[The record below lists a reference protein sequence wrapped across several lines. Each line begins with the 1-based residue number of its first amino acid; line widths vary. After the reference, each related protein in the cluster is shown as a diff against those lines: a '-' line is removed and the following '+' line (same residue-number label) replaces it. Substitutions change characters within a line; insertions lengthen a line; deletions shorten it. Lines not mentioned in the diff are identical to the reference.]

1 MTNNK
6 AIILLSGGLD
16 SVVSLSEATKKY
28 NIEYALTFDYGQKA
42 LKQEL
47 KASED
52 ISIYYNIKYNIIK
65 LDWLKKLLYSNHKNL
80 YANYFAESP

>member
-1 MTNNK
+1 MKKAAKMTNNK

-52 ISIYYNIKYNIIK
+52 ISIYYNIKYNII
-65 LDWLKKLLYSNHKNL
+65 Y
-80 YANYFAESP
+80 YMI